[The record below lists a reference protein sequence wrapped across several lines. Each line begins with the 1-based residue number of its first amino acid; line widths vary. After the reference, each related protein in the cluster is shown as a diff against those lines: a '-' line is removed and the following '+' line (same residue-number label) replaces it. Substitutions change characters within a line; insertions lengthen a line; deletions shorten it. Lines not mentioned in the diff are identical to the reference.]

1 MNRDHELLDE
11 FEKLE
16 NSFYNIDSGLIQHP
30 DLVAVA
36 RALEYFKQC
45 IVSRRQGNISS
56 ISNDFT
62 DKLQLQQLSN
72 TT

>member
-16 NSFYNIDSGLIQHP
+16 DSFYNIDSGLIQHP
-30 DLVAVA
+30 DLVAFA

-45 IVSRRQGNISS
+45 IVSTGQGKLSS
-56 ISNDFT
+56 ISNDFI
-62 DKLQLQQLSN
+62 DKLQLEQLSN
-72 TT
+72 NQ

>member
-1 MNRDHELLDE
+1 MNRNHELLDE

-30 DLVAVA
+30 DLVVVA

-45 IVSRRQGNISS
+45 IVSTGQEKLSS
-56 ISNDFT
+56 ISNDFI
-62 DKLQLQQLSN
+62 DNLQLQQLSN
-72 TT
+72 TK

>member
-36 RALEYFKQC
+36 RELEYFKQC
-45 IVSRRQGNISS
+45 IVSTRQGKISS
-56 ISNDFT
+56 ISNDFI

-72 TT
+72 TK

>member
-30 DLVAVA
+30 DLVAFA
-36 RALEYFKQC
+36 RSLEYFKQC
-45 IVSRRQGNISS
+45 IVSTGQGKLSS
-56 ISNDFT
+56 ISNDFI
-62 DKLQLQQLSN
+62 DNLQLQQLSN
-72 TT
+72 TK